1 MASGM
6 TTTDNDMMRAH
17 QERDLRA
24 QRTGT
29 QGQGAVHPGLLRG
42 ATIDEVPTVPAGPR
56 ERLVQPGTNTPAR
69 GLGNIVNGHNRPA
82 DHAPAAAVA
91 KPDGAP
97 S

>member
-1 MASGM
+1 MGSGM
-6 TTTDNDMMRAH
+6 TTTDNEMMRSH

-24 QRTGT
+24 QRRGT
-29 QGQGAVHPGLLRG
+29 QGQNAVHPGLMRG
-42 ATIDEVPTVPAGPR
+42 ATIDEVPPVRDSAR

-97 S
+97 A

>member
-24 QRTGT
+24 RAAGT
-29 QGQGAVHPGLLRG
+29 QGQNAVHPGLMRG
-42 ATIDEVPTVPAGPR
+42 PTIEELPAVPDAPR
-56 ERLVQPGTNTPAR
+56 ERLVQPGTDTPAR

-82 DHAPAAAVA
+82 DHAPAAAIVT
-91 KPDGAP
+91 PDGAP

>member
-17 QERDLRA
+17 QERDRRA
-24 QRTGT
+24 QEAGT
-29 QGQGAVHPGLLRG
+29 QGQNAIHPGLMRG
-42 ATIDEVPTVPAGPR
+42 ATIDELPPVPDAPK

-82 DHAPAAAVA
+82 DHAPEAAIA
-91 KPDGAP
+91 KPEHAP